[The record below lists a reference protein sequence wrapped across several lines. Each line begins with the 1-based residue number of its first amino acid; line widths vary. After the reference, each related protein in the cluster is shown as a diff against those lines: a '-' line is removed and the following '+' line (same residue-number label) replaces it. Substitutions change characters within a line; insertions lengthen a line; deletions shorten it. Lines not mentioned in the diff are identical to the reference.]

1 MHNSKVLHCKIH
13 VRQCWTGPL
22 SANARRMRWILLV
35 ASTSFIIDEGVLD
48 LLERQHDYRVAVVA
62 FVDDAG
68 LLDDITAIRPAVIL
82 LHEDG
87 PLSLDDMLS
96 LMRHAPTLAKTR
108 IITYGIQTNSVEG
121 NDYRCAFIIESQDFL
136 SAISSAGQ
144 WAKTRTGAPGSNRL
158 QFGL

>member
-1 MHNSKVLHCKIH
+1 MHNSKVLHSKIH

-22 SANARRMRWILLV
+22 STNARGMRWILLV
-35 ASTSFIIDEGVLD
+35 ASASFIIDEGVLD
-48 LLERQHDYRVAVVA
+48 LLERQHDYHVAVVA

-87 PLSLDDMLS
+87 PLGLDDMLS

-108 IITYGIQTNSVEG
+108 IVTYGIQTTPVEG
-121 NDYRCAFIIESQDFL
+121 YDYHRVFITESQDFL
-136 SAISSAGQ
+136 NAISPAGQ
-144 WAKTRTGAPGSNRL
+144 WAKTHTRAPGNNRFQL
-158 QFGL
+158 GL